1 MSTWCRED
9 STISVE
15 QICSFFFSLKSSFL
29 LLVSCL
35 FSFSLDNIYISYV
48 LFLWKGLDLINVNIA
63 LPPHCL
69 NLLISLSTMMHCQHG
84 DERKHV
90 LTTSDHVSHTQE
102 NEAFIKHSCHF
113 YQTHNTCRCH
123 DSFACSFPTGKA
135 LQVHLDWQES
145 RLANPM
151 NLPQT
156 KSNPGSDMYGQQRM
170 ACREKRLLSWFW
182 YMRIK
187 LLNNL
192 TIVLRLFI
200 HRETDHWSERKNK
213 RWKEDKGALSDYLCQ
228 VHSTPSH
235 SNTIASDR

>member
-48 LFLWKGLDLINVNIA
+48 LFLWKGLDLINVNIT

-69 NLLISLSTMMHCQHG
+69 NLLTSLSTMMHCQHG

-102 NEAFIKHSCHF
+102 NEAFIRHSCHF

-123 DSFACSFPTGKA
+123 DSLACSFPTGKLFRYTLTDRRA
-135 LQVHLDWQES
+135 DLPTPWICHSQSQI
-145 RLANPM
+145 LAVTYMGN
-151 NLPQT
+151 
-156 KSNPGSDMYGQQRM
+156 KEWHAERRGYFHDSDIW
-170 ACREKRLLSWFW
+170 E
-182 YMRIK
+182 
-187 LLNNL
+187 LNCW
-192 TIVLRLFI
+192 TI
-200 HRETDHWSERKNK
+200 S
-213 RWKEDKGALSDYLCQ
+213 
-228 VHSTPSH
+228 P
-235 SNTIASDR
+235 